1 MEEDVCRFHQGEGIT
16 VPDLCDAYQTQR
28 IHIPQGT
35 LKIHTLMKSTK
46 AFQDTIERYLE
57 KMAQGDHLFAD
68 KLNNPNKSI
77 EGCVNFILSEVQKS
91 EINGFTD
98 EEVYSMA
105 VHYYVEEGITEH
117 GPIQCQVVVNHQV
130 ELTPEEIIERK
141 DYAELCRFK
150 MNIIRKKTSR
160 RVSSKS
166 YDIC

>member
-1 MEEDVCRFHQGEGIT
+1 
-16 VPDLCDAYQTQR
+16 
-28 IHIPQGT
+28 
-35 LKIHTLMKSTK
+35 MKSTK

-117 GPIQCQVVVNHQV
+117 GPVQCQVVVNHQV
-130 ELTPEEIIERK
+130 ELTPEEIAEMRQQAKERVLA
-141 DYAELCRFK
+141 DEISRLR
-150 MNIIRKKTSR
+150 NTGKKPLPS
-160 RVSSKS
+160 VSTPAQEEQLLFAF
-166 YDIC
+166 D